1 MTEPTFGRGAW
12 PRWMHSVFGP
22 ADWAVTLVEKAPGT
36 REWKGKVRDVV
47 MDGHLPHMV
56 VLAYD
61 LMDISGGGDPMI
73 ESIAWASVASVRRDR
88 QPEDDGWTDGS
99 MPWVQTVAEELD
111 GTRHLGWGIRFEA
124 PHEHHAVSGRR
135 VVGTLVRI
143 GHPATGP
150 EMAMIAVSRPGH
162 DPEDYTLAYGTPME
176 VQQP

>member
-73 ESIAWASVASVRRDR
+73 ESIAWASVASVKRDR

-99 MPWVQTVAEELD
+99 LPWAQTVPEQLD
-111 GTRHLGWGIRFEA
+111 ANRHLGWGIRFEA
-124 PHEHHAVSGRR
+124 SGRR
-135 VVGTLVRI
+135 IVGTLLRI
-143 GHPATGP
+143 GHPAAGP
-150 EMAMIAVSRPGH
+150 ERAFVSVSRPGH
-162 DPEDYTLAYGTPME
+162 DPEDFGLTYGTSIE

>member
-88 QPEDDGWTDGS
+88 QPEDDGWTDGAL
-99 MPWVQTVAEELD
+99 PWVALDPERLD
-111 GTRHLGWGIRFEA
+111 GNVHLGWGIRFEA
-124 PHEHHAVSGRR
+124 DGRR
-135 VVGTLVRI
+135 IVGTILRLT
-143 GHPATGP
+143 HPATGL
-150 EMAMIAVSRPGH
+150 ERAVVAVSRPGH